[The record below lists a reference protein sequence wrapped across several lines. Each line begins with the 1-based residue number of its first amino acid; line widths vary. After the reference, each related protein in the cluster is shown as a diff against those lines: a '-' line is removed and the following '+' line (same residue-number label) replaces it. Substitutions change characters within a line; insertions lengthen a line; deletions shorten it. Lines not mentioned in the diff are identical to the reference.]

1 MNVLFYALVTLGC
14 GGATETT
21 GASSPADEAPIEA
34 SIGQEAFG
42 ELIRSGAEGTTRALG
57 VVEWYVSG
65 ATEAER
71 IEARASADVL
81 MGACPYNRAS
91 VQLALVTQ
99 KVVSRHAAATERP
112 EVQAE
117 WHRIQDGLARHVSL
131 LDGFGVTGLRAPI
144 QGEYLFDHPDVVVT
158 RAQLDASDD
167 PIALSATIVART
179 PELVER
185 YDLATRQFIDAAQVT
200 LSDYSAGHW
209 PLSPYLGGWQIA
221 LEALE
226 PQLVDPAMKAD
237 VQALL
242 ELLRPYANQR
252 C

>member
-1 MNVLFYALVTLGC
+1 MNVLFYVLVILGC
-14 GGATETT
+14 GGGTETT
-21 GASSPADEAPIEA
+21 GAPTIADEAPMEA

-42 ELIRSGAEGTTRALG
+42 ELIRSGAEGTTRGLK

-71 IEARASADVL
+71 AEARASADVL

-99 KVVSRHAAATERP
+99 KVVSRHAAANERP

-117 WHRIQDGLARHVSL
+117 WRRIQDGLALHVSL
-131 LDGFGVTGLRAPI
+131 LDGFGVTGLRTPI
-144 QGEYLFDHPDVVVT
+144 PGEYLFDHPDVVVT

-167 PIALSATIVART
+167 PVALSGTIVART
-179 PELVER
+179 PELVEN
-185 YDLATRQFIDAAQVT
+185 YDLATLQFIDSAQVT
-200 LSDYSAGHW
+200 LSDFSAGHW
-209 PLSPYLGGWQIA
+209 PLSQHLGGWQVA

-226 PQLVDPAMKAD
+226 PKLEDPSMKAD

-242 ELLRPYANQR
+242 DLLRPYANQR